1 MYLRRFFELGLAAVA
16 LLATGVVSSAQTATV
31 HGTVVKKHKKS
42 LHARSGVAVRAST
55 TYRRG
60 RHRRFFFNPW
70 TEPTYADSTL
80 GDSAEGEDL
89 IVRKAA
95 VDALGPYNGTVVV
108 ADSQTGRIL
117 TMVNQKLA
125 LKVSR
130 MNSASE

>member
-1 MYLRRFFELGLAAVA
+1 MHLLRFSGLVVAAVA
-16 LLATGVVSSAQTATV
+16 LLATGAVSSAQTATV
-31 HGTVVKKHKKS
+31 HATAVNKHKKPV
-42 LHARSGVAVRAST
+42 HKRSAVAVRAGT

-95 VDALGPYNGTVVV
+95 VDALGPYNGSVVV
-108 ADSQTGRIL
+108 ADATNGRIL
-117 TMVNQKLA
+117 
-125 LKVSR
+125 SR
-130 MNSASE
+130 V